1 MKLWKLL
8 DFVISYSVAELKYF
22 VRNFNKI
29 ISATASGFES
39 CQPGMRQLRDDQSWC
54 QRHHCTCQCTY
65 CLSNFLGIC
74 NKLKPNPLSKLSI
87 VLRIAGTLIFC
98 WSAIIL
104 TVIVMTSKDYE
115 SSRVTK
121 TLTLAPPWIYS
132 QFWTHFEDRERISEV
147 ELVTGYSGMS
157 SVYIYTGPNMPRQGT
172 LQSGRSCCDIIIC
185 VARLSLWKFN
195 CQLSDTFCGRL
206 HVGHVWLTECS
217 DLWHVSLVWRMQM
230 QPLQHCHYVKWVSDN
245 TETDQ
250 WLKGSYGQDSNQ
262 SWNVF
267 AFRVLILLWVLTINL

>member
-1 MKLWKLL
+1 MVWW
-8 DFVISYSVAELKYF
+8 AH
-22 VRNFNKI
+22 
-29 ISATASGFES
+29 G
-39 CQPGMRQLRDDQSWC
+39 GM
-54 QRHHCTCQCTY
+54 
-65 CLSNFLGIC
+65 SNFLGIC
-74 NKLKPNPLSKLSI
+74 NKLKPNPLSKSSI

-98 WSAIIL
+98 WSVIIL

-157 SVYIYTGPNMPRQGT
+157 SVYIYTGLNMPRQGT

-230 QPLQHCHYVKWVSDN
+230 QPLQQLCVPGYRV
-245 TETDQ
+245 
-250 WLKGSYGQDSNQ
+250 GGQDRSCPLGGLVDVLQ
-262 SWNVF
+262 TKIEIEEDFVLKTESSDLSEFIDQCSREDVKSEDETLQEQFKYIKAVF
-267 AFRVLILLWVLTINL
+267 